1 MILTHFNFINQKKLR
16 RIKAA
21 KDLFNKKDSKVMKY
35 GKRDL
40 LKILADRAYHSPEI
54 SETED
59 EGSKSVINV
68 YDLSWRSEEVI
79 YFILTF
85 YFAMY
90 FSLILILLIFT
101 F

>member
-1 MILTHFNFINQKKLR
+1 M
-16 RIKAA
+16 
-21 KDLFNKKDSKVMKY
+21 SY

-40 LKILADRAYHSPEI
+40 LKLLASRAYHSPEI

-79 YFILTF
+79 YFILLIY
-85 YFAMY
+85 YFAIY
-90 FSLILILLIFT
+90 FSLILILLILHFS
-101 F
+101 